1 LTSTGPRPGIV
12 LAEIFTAVD
21 EAPALDVAADV
32 ELAGAAA
39 LLVAELLGELELL
52 ELEPPQPASAN
63 TTAGRAKPE
72 KNALRTAYSLH
83 FDHGGATGSR
93 DPAWPGLR
101 KRYRATLDP

>member
-1 LTSTGPRPGIV
+1 MTSTGPRPEIV
-12 LAEIFTAVD
+12 LAEIFTAAVD

-39 LLVAELLGELELL
+39 LLVAELLEL

-63 TTAGRAKPE
+63 MTAGRAKPE

-83 FDHGGATGSR
+83 FDHGMRRGAG
-93 DPAWPGLR
+93 PGLASESDTEPR
-101 KRYRATLDP
+101 

>member
-1 LTSTGPRPGIV
+1 

-39 LLVAELLGELELL
+39 LLVAELLGELELLEL

-93 DPAWPGLR
+93 DPAWPGLALR